1 MKSRGFQKLIL
12 TFALPPFFCQE
23 RVRAGA
29 IVRLC
34 KRRQFS
40 ALFPFVYPS
49 TAPFTVN
56 GIVPLAVLQNTVTVF
71 LKYLFHPGTCLHL
84 LPTYPHEQRKEQEQ
98 CNKRD
103 YQPPGCAGSQR
114 EPESLFIFPHH
125 ERNKTQ
131 HGGYEGKEYGP
142 YLHVPRFQIRFQG
155 CYSLVSSSSVVVFV
169 QHVDIR
175 VHR

>member
-49 TAPFTVN
+49 TVPFTNN
-56 GIVPLAVLQNTVTVF
+56 GIVPFAVLQNTVTVF
-71 LKYLFHPGTCLHL
+71 LKYPFPSGVIFT
-84 LPTYPHEQRKEQEQ
+84 
-98 CNKRD
+98 
-103 YQPPGCAGSQR
+103 
-114 EPESLFIFPHH
+114 FI
-125 ERNKTQ
+125 
-131 HGGYEGKEYGP
+131 
-142 YLHVPRFQIRFQG
+142 
-155 CYSLVSSSSVVVFV
+155 SVVSPGF
-169 QHVDIR
+169 IGSLS
-175 VHR
+175 HRGTRSEE

>member
-49 TAPFTVN
+49 TVPFTNN
-56 GIVPLAVLQNTVTVF
+56 GIVPFAVLQNTVTVF
-71 LKYLFHPGTCLHL
+71 LKYPFPSGVIFTFISDRKSTRLNSSHVRISYAVFCLKKKKH
-84 LPTYPHEQRKEQEQ
+84 Y
-98 CNKRD
+98 
-103 YQPPGCAGSQR
+103 
-114 EPESLFIFPHH
+114 I
-125 ERNKTQ
+125 
-131 HGGYEGKEYGP
+131 
-142 YLHVPRFQIRFQG
+142 
-155 CYSLVSSSSVVVFV
+155 
-169 QHVDIR
+169 
-175 VHR
+175 